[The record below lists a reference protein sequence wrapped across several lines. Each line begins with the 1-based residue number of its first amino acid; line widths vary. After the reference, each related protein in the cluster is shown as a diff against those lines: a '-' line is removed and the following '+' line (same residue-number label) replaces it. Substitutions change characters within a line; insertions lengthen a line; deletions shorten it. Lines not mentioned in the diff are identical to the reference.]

1 MKTVLLFI
9 LSVFIGQYAL
19 AQPIKEPIFAPP
31 PPPPGG
37 KELPA
42 PTDTIYAIALVDTPP
57 MFPGGE
63 DSLKSYIY
71 KNLRYPELAKEN
83 DIQGTV
89 YASFIIDKTGKVT
102 NPVIKKGL
110 KGVGVTCDNEVLR
123 LIKNMPNWSP
133 GKLHGK
139 PVKVEY
145 IIPVKFNLR

>member
-1 MKTVLLFI
+1 MKTALI
-9 LSVFIGQYAL
+9 LIFSVFAFGYAV
-19 AQPIKEPIFAPP
+19 AQPLIYPNPP
-31 PPPPGG
+31 DDAAIP
-37 KELPA
+37 LPT
-42 PTDTIYAIALVDTPP
+42 PVDTIYAYAIVDTPP

-102 NPVIKKGL
+102 NPEIKKGL
-110 KGVGVTCDNEVLR
+110 KGIGATCDKEVLR

-133 GKLHGK
+133 GKLAGK

>member
-1 MKTVLLFI
+1 MKTALFLI
-9 LSVFIGQYAL
+9 LSFFAYGYAF
-19 AQPIKEPIFAPP
+19 AQPLKDPSIVPPTPDTARIPAPP
-31 PPPPGG
+31 V
-37 KELPA
+37 
-42 PTDTIYAIALVDTPP
+42 DTIYAVALVDTPP

-63 DSLKSYIY
+63 DSLRKYIY

-110 KGVGVTCDNEVLR
+110 KGAGVTCDKEVLR